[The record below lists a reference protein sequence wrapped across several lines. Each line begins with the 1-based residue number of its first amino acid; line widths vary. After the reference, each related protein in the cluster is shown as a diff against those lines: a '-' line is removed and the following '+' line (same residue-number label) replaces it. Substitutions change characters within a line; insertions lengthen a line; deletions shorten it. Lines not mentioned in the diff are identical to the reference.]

1 MTTAPR
7 MYPSGTVTVTS
18 SAVTNGRL
26 TCYGYGQDDRV
37 INPGDLLIVG
47 SNFMRDGFKEVE
59 TQIAIRLRGRD
70 INYFFDHVVDALR
83 LWQENKDWLQAPA
96 SQPGLDM
103 RSTSAKRSSDQLD
116 AIQAYYAQEAR
127 K

>member
-37 INPGDLLIVG
+37 INPGDMLIVG
-47 SNFMRDGFKEVE
+47 SNFMRDGSKVIE
-59 TQIAIRLRGRD
+59 TEIAIRLRGRD
-70 INYFFDHVVDALR
+70 LSYFFDHVVDALR
-83 LWQENKDWLQAPA
+83 MWQENKDWLQAPA

-103 RSTSAKRSSDQLD
+103 RGTSEKRKQDQLGV
-116 AIQAYYAQEAR
+116 IKSFYAR
-127 K
+127 

>member
-7 MYPSGTVTVTS
+7 MNPSGTVTVTS

-127 K
+127 R

>member
-26 TCYGYGQDDRV
+26 TCLGYGQDDRV
-37 INPGDLLIVG
+37 INPGDLLILG
-47 SNFMRDGFKEVE
+47 SNFVRENSKVIE
-59 TQIAIRLRGRD
+59 TEIAIRLRGRD
-70 INYFFDHVVDALR
+70 LSYFFDHIVDALR

-103 RSTSAKRSSDQLD
+103 RGTSEIRKQDQLD
-116 AIQAYYAQEAR
+116 AIRLFYARGQ
-127 K
+127 

>member
-1 MTTAPR
+1 MTTAR
-7 MYPSGTVTVTS
+7 MHPSGTVTVTS

-37 INPGDLLIVG
+37 INPGDLLILG
-47 SNFMRDGFKEVE
+47 SNFYQENMKRIE
-59 TQIAIRLRGRD
+59 TEIAIRLRGRD
-70 INYFFDHVVDALR
+70 LNYFFDHVVDALR

-96 SQPGLDM
+96 NQPGLDM

-116 AIQAYYAQEAR
+116 VIKSFYAREAR
-127 K
+127 G

>member
-1 MTTAPR
+1 MTAAK

-47 SNFMRDGFKEVE
+47 SNFHQENMKKVE
-59 TQIAIRLRGRD
+59 TEIAIRLRGRD
-70 INYFFDHVVDALR
+70 LSYFFDHVVDALR
-83 LWQENKDWLQAPA
+83 LWQDNKAWLEAPA
-96 SQPGLDM
+96 SQPALDM

-116 AIQAYYAQEAR
+116 VIKSFYAR
-127 K
+127 

>member
-1 MTTAPR
+1 MTAAR
-7 MYPSGTVTVTS
+7 MHPSGTVTVTT

-37 INPGDLLIVG
+37 INPGDMLILG
-47 SNFMRDGFKEVE
+47 SNFMRDGSKVIE
-59 TQIAIRLRGRD
+59 TEIAIRLRGRD

-103 RSTSAKRSSDQLD
+103 RSTSEKRSSDQIN
-116 AIQAYYAQEAR
+116 AIQAFYAQEAR

>member
-1 MTTAPR
+1 MTAPR

-47 SNFMRDGFKEVE
+47 SNFHQENMKQIE
-59 TQIAIRLRGRD
+59 TDIAIRLRGRD
-70 INYFFDHVVDALR
+70 LSYFFDHVIDALR
-83 LWQENKDWLQAPA
+83 LWQDNKDWLQAPA

-103 RSTSAKRSSDQLD
+103 RSTSAKRSSDQLN
-116 AIQAYYAQEAR
+116 AIQAFYAREAR
-127 K
+127 R

>member
-1 MTTAPR
+1 MTAPK
-7 MYPSGTVTVTS
+7 MHPSGTVTVTT

-26 TCYGYGQDDRV
+26 TCLGYGQDDRV
-37 INPGDLLIVG
+37 INPGDMLILG
-47 SNFMRDGFKEVE
+47 SNFTREGLKVTE
-59 TQIAIRLRGRD
+59 TEMCIRLRGRD
-70 INYFFDHVVDALR
+70 LNYFFDHIVDALR
-83 LWQENKDWLQAPA
+83 QWQENKDWLEAPS

-116 AIQAYYAQEAR
+116 AIQAYYAGEAR

>member
-1 MTTAPR
+1 MTAPR
-7 MYPSGTVTVTS
+7 MQPSGTVTVTS

-37 INPGDLLIVG
+37 INPGDLLILG
-47 SNFMRDGFKEVE
+47 SNFMRDGSKVIE
-59 TQIAIRLRGRD
+59 TEIAIRLRGRD
-70 INYFFDHVVDALR
+70 LSYFFDHVVDALR
-83 LWQENKDWLQAPA
+83 MWHENKDWLQAPA

-103 RSTSAKRSSDQLD
+103 RSTSAKRSGDQLN
-116 AIQAYYAQEAR
+116 AIQAFYAREAR

>member
-26 TCYGYGQDDRV
+26 TCLGYGQDDRV
-37 INPGDLLIVG
+37 INPGDLLILG
-47 SNFMRDGFKEVE
+47 SNFIRENSKVIE
-59 TQIAIRLRGRD
+59 TEIAIRLRGRD
-70 INYFFDHVVDALR
+70 LSYFFDHVVDALR

-127 K
+127 R

>member
-7 MYPSGTVTVTS
+7 MYPSGTVTVTT

-37 INPGDLLIVG
+37 INPGDLLILG
-47 SNFMRDGFKEVE
+47 SNFHQENMKQIE
-59 TQIAIRLRGRD
+59 TEIAIRLRGRD
-70 INYFFDHVVDALR
+70 LSYFFDHIVDALR

-103 RSTSAKRSSDQLD
+103 RSTSAKRSSDQLNV
-116 AIQAYYAQEAR
+116 IQAFYAREAR

>member
-1 MTTAPR
+1 MTAPR

-18 SAVTNGRL
+18 SAVTNGHL

-37 INPGDLLIVG
+37 INPGDMLIVG
-47 SNFMRDGFKEVE
+47 SNFMREGSKVTE
-59 TQIAIRLRGRD
+59 TEICIRLRGRD

-103 RSTSAKRSSDQLD
+103 RSTSAKRSSDQLS
-116 AIQAYYAQEAR
+116 AIKSFYSQ
-127 K
+127 

>member
-1 MTTAPR
+1 MTSAPR
-7 MYPSGTVTVTS
+7 MNPSGTVTVTS

-37 INPGDLLIVG
+37 INPGDMLIVG
-47 SNFMRDGFKEVE
+47 SNFMREGSKVTE
-59 TQIAIRLRGRD
+59 TEICIRLRGRD

-103 RSTSAKRSSDQLD
+103 RSTSEKRSSDQIS
-116 AIQAYYAQEAR
+116 AIQKFYAQEAR

>member
-103 RSTSAKRSSDQLD
+103 RSTSAKRSSDQLN

>member
-1 MTTAPR
+1 MTAPR

-47 SNFMRDGFKEVE
+47 STSLRENSKTVE
-59 TQIAIRLRGRD
+59 TEIAIRLRGRD
-70 INYFFDHVVDALR
+70 LSYFFDHVVDALR

-103 RSTSAKRSSDQLD
+103 RSTSVKRSSDQLS
-116 AIQAYYAQEAR
+116 AIQAFYAREAR

>member
-1 MTTAPR
+1 MAAPK

-18 SAVTNGRL
+18 SAITNGRL

-37 INPGDLLIVG
+37 INPGDLLILG
-47 SNFMRDGFKEVE
+47 SNFHHENLKSIE
-59 TQIAIRLRGRD
+59 TEIAIRLRGRD
-70 INYFFDHVVDALR
+70 LSYFFDHIVDALR
-83 LWQENKDWLQAPA
+83 LWQENKEWLQAPA

-103 RSTSAKRSSDQLD
+103 RSTSAKRSSDQLSTI
-116 AIQAYYAQEAR
+116 AAFYAREAR